1 MNEKVT
7 NNNELVE
14 IDIKRLWGAV
24 WNRLWAVALSSVI
37 CAVAAFVFTIYM
49 ITPLYKSSA
58 MFYVNNSDISLGET
72 SLSLTSSDISASKS
86 LVNTYIVILKSR
98 ACLNDVIDYAELDY
112 TYGELGAMISAAS
125 VSSTEVFKVI
135 VTSPDA
141 KEAEKIANAIA
152 YILPKR
158 ISEIVD
164 GTSAKI
170 VDYAVEAAAPSSPN
184 RASNTIIGLLV
195 GFILSM
201 GIIVLRELFDT
212 TIRNEE
218 DITQNCK
225 HPILA
230 TVPDMAAPTKGK
242 YYSYYGYGNNRSKK
256 KRSAAG
262 TANET
267 VLTGAGISFAAS
279 EAYKLLRTK
288 LQFSFTDDKKCRVI
302 GVSSAFA
309 GEGKSLSSVNLAYAL
324 AQLEKRVLLIDCDMR
339 RPSLA
344 VKLNIR
350 KIPGLSNYLTGNAQ
364 MEELIQCS
372 DGEPKAGSFSVIAA
386 GRNPPNPIELLS
398 SAKMAEAI
406 ELLRAEYDYIILDL
420 PPVGEVSD
428 AMATANL
435 VDGMLLVV
443 CQNYCNRIG
452 FSTAVNQFEFV
463 GVRILG
469 IVMNRVSDHARGYGN
484 RYYNYKKY
492 YRRYGYYRSRYG
504 YGYSYGYGAYDNTAK
519 KQGAESEGGEEK

>member
-14 IDIKRLWGAV
+14 IDIKKLWFAV
-24 WNRLWAVALSSVI
+24 WNRIWVVALSSVI
-37 CAVAAFVFTIYM
+37 CGVLAFLFTMYM

-58 MFYVNNSDISLGET
+58 MFYVNNSDLSLDGT
-72 SLSLTSSDISASKS
+72 SLSLSSSDISASKS
-86 LVNTYIVILKSR
+86 LVDTYIVILKSR
-98 ACLNDVIDYAELDY
+98 ACLNDVIDYAELNY
-112 TYGELGAMISAAS
+112 TYSELGGMISAAS
-125 VSSTEVFKVI
+125 VSSTEVFKVV

-158 ISEIVD
+158 ITDIVE
-164 GTSAKI
+164 GTSAKV
-170 VDYAVEAAAPSSPN
+170 VDYAVVAAAPSSPS
-184 RASNTIIGLLV
+184 RPKNTVVGLMIGFLLSV
-195 GFILSM
+195 GF
-201 GIIVLRELFDT
+201 IVLRELFDT
-212 TIRNEE
+212 TIRTED
-218 DITQNCK
+218 DITQNSK

-230 TVPDMAAPTKGK
+230 TVPDMSAPSKGS
-242 YYSYYGYGNNRSKK
+242 YYSYYGYGNNRK
-256 KRSAAG
+256 KRSAQGAAG
-262 TANET
+262 EA

-309 GEGKSLSSVNLAYAL
+309 GEGKSLSAVNLSYAL

-344 VKLNIR
+344 IKLNIR
-350 KIPGLSNYLTGNAQ
+350 KIPGLSNYLTGNSK
-364 MEELIQCS
+364 MEELIQTIES
-372 DGEPKAGSFSVIAA
+372 EGKGEAFSVIAA

-406 ELLRAEYDYIILDL
+406 EILREKYDYIILDL

-435 VDGMLLVV
+435 VDGILMVV
-443 CQNYCNRIG
+443 CQNYCNRIA
-452 FSTAVNQFEFV
+452 FATAINQFEFV
-463 GVRILG
+463 GARILG
-469 IVMNRVSDHARGYGN
+469 IVVNRVNDHARGYGN
-484 RYYNYKKY
+484 KYYSYKRYYK
-492 YRRYGYYRSRYG
+492 RYGYYKSRYG
-504 YGYSYGYGAYDNTAK
+504 YGYGYGAYDNAAK
-519 KQGAESEGGEEK
+519 EQASESGDGDEK